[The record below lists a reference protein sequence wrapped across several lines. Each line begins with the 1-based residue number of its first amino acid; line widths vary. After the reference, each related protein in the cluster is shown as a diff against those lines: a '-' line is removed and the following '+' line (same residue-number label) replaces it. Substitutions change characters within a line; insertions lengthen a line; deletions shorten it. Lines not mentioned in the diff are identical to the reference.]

1 VSSLRPSKA
10 QERHG
15 VAGKQPA
22 QRGQQAPVALALG
35 QIERQVGND
44 GKQRLQQ
51 HLRSQFDLDMSH
63 SDSRRIDYVA
73 LQVIEI

>member
-1 VSSLRPSKA
+1 VVGDAETPAQRVFAQAVDGQRHQHLAVQA

-35 QIERQVGND
+35 QIERQVAND
-44 GKQRLQQ
+44 GKQRLQ
-51 HLRSQFDLDMSH
+51 
-63 SDSRRIDYVA
+63 
-73 LQVIEI
+73 